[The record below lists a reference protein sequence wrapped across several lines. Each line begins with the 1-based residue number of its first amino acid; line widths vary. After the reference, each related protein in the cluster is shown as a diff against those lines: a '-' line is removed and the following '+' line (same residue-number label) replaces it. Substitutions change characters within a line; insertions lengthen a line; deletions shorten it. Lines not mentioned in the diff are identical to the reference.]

1 MIEIPLGI
9 FCGTLICY
17 YFYTELNSYN
27 NNYELLENE
36 EISINYLIY
45 ILKKEMKTL
54 PKKSSLNLNEKNRL
68 IIHITNIINKTP
80 ENYIYFKYKLNN
92 MIDYLKKS

>member
-9 FCGTLICY
+9 FCGTLISY
-17 YFYTELNSYN
+17 YFYTEFNSYN
-27 NNYELLENE
+27 NNNELLKNE
-36 EISINYLIY
+36 DIPIDYLIY

-68 IIHITNIINKTP
+68 INHSTNIINNIP
-80 ENYIYFKYKLNN
+80 DNNIYFKYKLNI

>member
-17 YFYTELNSYN
+17 YFYTELNSYK
-27 NNYELLENE
+27 NYDLLKDED
-36 EISINYLIY
+36 ISINYLIY

-92 MIDYLKKS
+92 IIEYLKKY

>member
-9 FCGTLICY
+9 FCGTLISY

-27 NNYELLENE
+27 NNNELLKDE
-36 EISINYLIY
+36 EISIDYLIY

-68 IIHITNIINKTP
+68 INYITNIINKIP
-80 ENYIYFKYKLNN
+80 ENNIYFKYKLNN

>member
-9 FCGTLICY
+9 FCGTLISY
-17 YFYTELNSYN
+17 YFYTEFNSYN
-27 NNYELLENE
+27 NNNELLKDE
-36 EISINYLIY
+36 EISIYYLIY

-68 IIHITNIINKTP
+68 INYITNIINKIP
-80 ENYIYFKYKLNN
+80 ENNIYFKYKLNN

>member
-9 FCGTLICY
+9 FCGTLISY

-27 NNYELLENE
+27 NNELLKDED
-36 EISINYLIY
+36 ISIDYLIY

-54 PKKSSLNLNEKNRL
+54 PKKSSLNLIEKNRL
-68 IIHITNIINKTP
+68 IIHITNIINNIP
-80 ENYIYFKYKLNN
+80 ENNIYFKYKLNI